1 LSKDWFQESMPMKN
15 LKTLAALL
23 VITLVT
29 ACAGP
34 SKSTVD
40 ESAAGA
46 GAGQGSAASAGV
58 GEDGMSQGG
67 AMGGDAAGG
76 ALGGPGASQEN
87 RIIYFEFDRFDIKPE
102 YNAILQAHARYLSSN
117 PSARVRLEGHADER
131 GSREYNIGLGEKRGQ
146 SVRNVLLLQGGV
158 SDQIAT
164 VSFGEERPAVIGS
177 DDEAWSLN
185 RRVEIVYG
193 Q

>member
-1 LSKDWFQESMPMKN
+1 MKK
-15 LKTLAALL
+15 LKMLAALL
-23 VITLVT
+23 VVTLVT

-40 ESAAGA
+40 EGAAGA
-46 GAGQGSAASAGV
+46 AQGGAASAGV
-58 GEDGMSQGG
+58 GDGGTGQGG
-67 AMGGDAAGG
+67 GMGTDAAGST
-76 ALGGPGASQEN
+76 LGGPGASQEN

-117 PSARVRLEGHADER
+117 SSARVRLEGHADER
-131 GSREYNIGLGEKRGQ
+131 GSREYNIGLGEKRAQ
-146 SVRNVLLLQGGV
+146 SVRNVLLLQGVV
-158 SDQIAT
+158 SDQITT

-177 DDEAWSLN
+177 DEEAWSLN

>member
-1 LSKDWFQESMPMKN
+1 MRN
-15 LKTLAALL
+15 LKSLAVLL
-23 VITLVT
+23 IVTFVT

-40 ESAAGA
+40 DGAAGG
-46 GAGQGSAASAGV
+46 GAQVGSQDGGAASSGV
-58 GEDGMSQGG
+58 DDSGTGQGG
-67 AMGGDAAGG
+67 ATGGDTLGG
-76 ALGGPGASQEN
+76 NALGGPAASQEN

-102 YNAILQAHARYLSSN
+102 YNAILQAHARYLASN
-117 PSARVRLEGHADER
+117 PASRVRLEGHADER
-131 GSREYNIGLGEKRGQ
+131 GSREYNIGLGEKRAQ
-146 SVRNVLLLQGGV
+146 SVRNVLLLQGGA
-158 SDQIAT
+158 SGQIVT

>member
-1 LSKDWFQESMPMKN
+1 MTN

-23 VITLVT
+23 IVALVT

-40 ESAAGA
+40 DGANQDGGQGGSQDGGAASSGV
-46 GAGQGSAASAGV
+46 GDSGLGQGSASG
-58 GEDGMSQGG
+58 GET
-67 AMGGDAAGG
+67 MGGS
-76 ALGGPGASQEN
+76 ALGGPAASQEN

-102 YNAILQAHARYLSSN
+102 YSAILQAHARYLASN
-117 PSARVRLEGHADER
+117 PASRVRLEGHADER

-146 SVRNVLLLQGGV
+146 SVRNVLLLQGGA
-158 SDQIAT
+158 SSQILT

>member
-1 LSKDWFQESMPMKN
+1 MTN

-23 VITLVT
+23 IVALVT

-40 ESAAGA
+40 GSAAGA
-46 GAGQGSAASAGV
+46 AQTGGAASSGVTDTGMGQGGSMGSSAT
-58 GEDGMSQGG
+58 GG
-67 AMGGDAAGG
+67 S

-102 YNAILQAHARYLSSN
+102 YNAILQAHARYLSTN
-117 PSARVRLEGHADER
+117 PAARVRLEGHADER
-131 GSREYNIGLGEKRGQ
+131 GSREYNIGLGEKRAQ
-146 SVRNVLLLQGGV
+146 SVRNVLLLQGAV

-177 DDEAWSLN
+177 DEEAWSLN

>member
-1 LSKDWFQESMPMKN
+1 MTN

-23 VITLVT
+23 IVVLVT
-29 ACAGP
+29 ACTGP

-46 GAGQGSAASAGV
+46 TPAGGAASSGVSDGSAGQGAT
-58 GEDGMSQGG
+58 
-67 AMGGDAAGG
+67 MGGSTSGG
-76 ALGGPGASQEN
+76 SALGGPGASQEN

-102 YNAILQAHARYLSSN
+102 YNAILQAHARYLSTN

-131 GSREYNIGLGEKRGQ
+131 GSREYNIGLGEKRAQ
-146 SVRNVLLLQGGV
+146 SVRSVLLLQGAKAE
-158 SDQIAT
+158 QIVT

-177 DDEAWSLN
+177 DEEAWSLN

>member
-1 LSKDWFQESMPMKN
+1 MNK
-15 LKTLAALL
+15 LKMLAALL
-23 VITLVT
+23 VVALVT
-29 ACAGP
+29 GCTGS

-40 ESAAGA
+40 DGAAGTA
-46 GAGQGSAASAGV
+46 QGGAAASGV
-58 GEDGMSQGG
+58 GDSGMGQGG

-76 ALGGPGASQEN
+76 ALGGPGAAQEN
-87 RIIYFEFDRFDIKPE
+87 RIVYFEFDRFDVKPE
-102 YNAILQAHARYLSSN
+102 YNAILQAHGRYLSSN

-131 GSREYNIGLGEKRGQ
+131 GSREYNIGLGEKRAQ
-146 SVRNVLLLQGGV
+146 SVRSVLLLQGAV

-177 DDEAWSLN
+177 DDEAWALN

-193 Q
+193 P

>member
-1 LSKDWFQESMPMKN
+1 LSKYWFQEPMPMKN
-15 LKTLAALL
+15 LRTLAALL
-23 VITLVT
+23 VVTLVT

-40 ESAAGA
+40 EGAAGA
-46 GAGQGSAASAGV
+46 TQGGAASAGV
-58 GEDGMSQGG
+58 GEGGMGQGG
-67 AMGGDAAGG
+67 AMGGEAAGG
-76 ALGGPGASQEN
+76 ALGGPSASQEN

-102 YNAILQAHARYLSSN
+102 YNSILQAHAKYLSSN

-131 GSREYNIGLGEKRGQ
+131 GSREYNIGLGEKRAQ
-146 SVRNVLLLQGGV
+146 SVRNVLLLQGAV

-177 DDEAWSLN
+177 DEEAWSLN

>member
-1 LSKDWFQESMPMKN
+1 MATF
-15 LKTLAALL
+15 KTLASRPATPLVTAFL
-23 VITLVT
+23 VILLVT
-29 ACAGP
+29 ACSGP

-40 ESAAGA
+40 ESAAGQA
-46 GAGQGSAASAGV
+46 GAGQTDGASAS
-58 GEDGMSQGG
+58 GMSDGGMNQGG
-67 AMGGDAAGG
+67 ALGNGTGGS

-87 RIIYFEFDRFDIKPE
+87 RIIYFEFDRFDVKPE
-102 YNAILQAHARYLSSN
+102 YNAILQAHGKYLSAN

-131 GSREYNIGLGEKRGQ
+131 GSREYNIGLGEKRAQ
-146 SVRNVLLLQGGV
+146 AVRSVLLLQGTS

>member
-1 LSKDWFQESMPMKN
+1 MSMKN

-40 ESAAGA
+40 EGAAGTA
-46 GAGQGSAASAGV
+46 QGGAAAAGV
-58 GEDGMSQGG
+58 GDGGMSQGG
-67 AMGGDAAGG
+67 AMGSDASGG

-117 PSARVRLEGHADER
+117 PSGRVRLEGHADER
-131 GSREYNIGLGEKRGQ
+131 GSREYNIGLGEKRAQ
-146 SVRNVLLLQGGV
+146 SVRNVLLLQGAA
-158 SDQIAT
+158 SDQITT

-177 DDEAWSLN
+177 DEEAWSLN

>member
-1 LSKDWFQESMPMKN
+1 MRN
-15 LKTLAALL
+15 LKTLAALM
-23 VITLVT
+23 VVTLVT

-40 ESAAGA
+40 EGAASGTAGGGA
-46 GAGQGSAASAGV
+46 SSTGVSEGSAGQG
-58 GEDGMSQGG
+58 GE
-67 AMGGDAAGG
+67 MGGETGGPLGDATGG

-87 RIIYFEFDRFDIKPE
+87 RIIYFEFDRFEIKPE
-102 YNAILQAHARYLSSN
+102 YNAILQAHARYLSGN
-117 PSARVRLEGHADER
+117 PASRVRLEGHADER
-131 GSREYNIGLGEKRGQ
+131 GSREYNIGLGEKRAQ
-146 SVRNVLLLQGGV
+146 AVRNVLLLQGAL

-177 DDEAWSLN
+177 DEEAWSLN

>member
-1 LSKDWFQESMPMKN
+1 MKN

-23 VITLVT
+23 VITLAT

-40 ESAAGA
+40 EGAAAGA
-46 GAGQGSAASAGV
+46 GQDGASSAGV
-58 GEDGMSQGG
+58 AEGGMGQGG
-67 AMGGDAAGG
+67 AMGSDAAGG

-117 PSARVRLEGHADER
+117 PSSRVRLEGHADER
-131 GSREYNIGLGEKRGQ
+131 GSREYNIGLGEKRAQ
-146 SVRNVLLLQGGV
+146 SVRNVLLLQGAV

-177 DDEAWSLN
+177 DEEAWSLN

>member
-1 LSKDWFQESMPMKN
+1 MTK

-23 VITLVT
+23 IITLVT

-40 ESAAGA
+40 EGAAGA
-46 GAGQGSAASAGV
+46 SQAGGAASTGVGDAGAG
-58 GEDGMSQGG
+58 QGG
-67 AMGGDAAGG
+67 AMGGNTTGG
-76 ALGGPGASQEN
+76 SALGGPGASQEN
-87 RIIYFEFDRFDIKPE
+87 RIIYFGYDQFDIKPE
-102 YNAILQAHARYLSSN
+102 YEVILQAHAKYLSAN
-117 PSARVRLEGHADER
+117 PGARVRLEGHADER
-131 GSREYNIGLGEKRGQ
+131 GSREYNIGLGEKRAQ
-146 SVRNVLLLQGGV
+146 SVRNVLLLQGAV

-177 DDEAWSLN
+177 DEEAWSLN

>member
-1 LSKDWFQESMPMKN
+1 MNN
-15 LKTLAALL
+15 LKTLAAVL
-23 VITLVT
+23 VVALVT

-40 ESAAGA
+40 EGAAGTA
-46 GAGQGSAASAGV
+46 GAGQGGAASSGV
-58 GEDGMSQGG
+58 ADGGMGQGG

-102 YNAILQAHARYLSSN
+102 YNTILQAHAKYLSAN

-146 SVRNVLLLQGGV
+146 SVRNVLLLQGAV

>member
-1 LSKDWFQESMPMKN
+1 MTMKN

-23 VITLVT
+23 IVTVVT
-29 ACAGP
+29 ACSGP

-40 ESAAGA
+40 EGAAGA
-46 GAGQGSAASAGV
+46 SQAGGAASAGV
-58 GEDGMSQGG
+58 GDGGTGSGG
-67 AMGGDAAGG
+67 AMGSTMGG
-76 ALGGPGASQEN
+76 SALGGPGASQEN
-87 RIIYFEFDRFDIKPE
+87 RIIYFGYDQFEIKPE
-102 YNAILQAHARYLSSN
+102 YDVILQAHAKYLSAN
-117 PSARVRLEGHADER
+117 PASRVRLEGHADER
-131 GSREYNIGLGEKRGQ
+131 GSREYNIGLGEKRAQ
-146 SVRNVLLLQGGV
+146 SVRNVLLLQGAV

-177 DDEAWSLN
+177 DEEAWSLN

>member
-1 LSKDWFQESMPMKN
+1 MKN

-23 VITLVT
+23 VVTLVT

-40 ESAAGA
+40 EGAAGA
-46 GAGQGSAASAGV
+46 TQGGAASAGV
-58 GEDGMSQGG
+58 GEGGMGQGG
-67 AMGGDAAGG
+67 AMGGETAGG

-102 YNAILQAHARYLSSN
+102 YTSILQAHAKYLSSN

-131 GSREYNIGLGEKRGQ
+131 GSREYNIGLGEKRAQ
-146 SVRNVLLLQGGV
+146 SVRNVLLLQGAV

-164 VSFGEERPAVIGS
+164 VSFGEEMPADPGNS
-177 DDEAWSLN
+177 EAAWSLN

>member
-1 LSKDWFQESMPMKN
+1 MTN

-23 VITLVT
+23 IVTLVA

-46 GAGQGSAASAGV
+46 VPTGGAASSGV
-58 GEDGMSQGG
+58 TDSGTSTGGEMGG
-67 AMGGDAAGG
+67 ATAGAG

-102 YNAILQAHARYLSSN
+102 YNAVLQAHARYLSGHPAS
-117 PSARVRLEGHADER
+117 RVRLEGHADER
-131 GSREYNIGLGEKRGQ
+131 GSREYNIGLGEKRAQ
-146 SVRNVLLLQGGV
+146 SVRSVLLLQGAV
-158 SDQIAT
+158 SDQIVT
-164 VSFGEERPAVIGS
+164 VSFGEERPAAIGS
-177 DDEAWSLN
+177 DEEAWALN

>member
-1 LSKDWFQESMPMKN
+1 MTN

-23 VITLVT
+23 IVTLVT
-29 ACAGP
+29 ACSGP

-40 ESAAGA
+40 EGAAGA
-46 GAGQGSAASAGV
+46 TQAGGAASAGV
-58 GEDGMSQGG
+58 GDAGAGQGG
-67 AMGGDAAGG
+67 AMGSGAKGG
-76 ALGGPGASQEN
+76 SALGGPGASQEN
-87 RIIYFEFDRFDIKPE
+87 RIIYFEFDRFDIKSE
-102 YNAILQAHARYLSSN
+102 YDAILQAHARYLSAN
-117 PSARVRLEGHADER
+117 PAARVRLEGHADER
-131 GSREYNIGLGEKRGQ
+131 GSREYNIGLGEKRAQ
-146 SVRNVLLLQGGV
+146 SVRNVLLLQGAV

-177 DDEAWSLN
+177 DEEAWSLN